1 MELRAIELTAKNRYY
16 HYPGTY
22 MNALAS
28 IRHGPIIVL
37 TDIPGEE
44 AITHLPLKEMTD
56 ILKGN
61 TTAQHAPQAPYLPPI
76 YILNR
81 KTVKTPIF
89 RCNDTS
95 TDNQNC
101 TSSDA
106 NHPHP

>member
-1 MELRAIELTAKNRYY
+1 MEIRAIELTAKNRYY
-16 HYPGTY
+16 HPYPGTY

-28 IRHGPIIVL
+28 IRHGPIIAL

-61 TTAQHAPQAPYLPPI
+61 TTARHAPHAPYLPPI

-81 KTVKTPIF
+81 KTSTPHISMQ
-89 RCNDTS
+89 RH
-95 TDNQNC
+95 Q
-101 TSSDA
+101 
-106 NHPHP
+106 HRQPKLHLIRRQPPP